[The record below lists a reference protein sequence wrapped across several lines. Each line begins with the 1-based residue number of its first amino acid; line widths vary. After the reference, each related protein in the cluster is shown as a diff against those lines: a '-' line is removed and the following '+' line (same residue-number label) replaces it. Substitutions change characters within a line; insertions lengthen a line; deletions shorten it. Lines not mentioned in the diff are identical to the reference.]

1 MVAAKAAKTGQSADQ
16 ASAAASPS
24 SAVRPAVSMD
34 QWPDKVLFRIG
45 ELADLLGIETHVVRF
60 WLKEFPTVRTERSD
74 TGRLLFGRPAAERM
88 LRIRDLLY
96 EQGYTLAGARKA
108 LGTGKNSMK
117 SAENTARSPE
127 RSAAEPAPG
136 PAKINGPSKQ
146 EVDLQR
152 QVETL
157 QADLRATQARL
168 AASQAGEVAARAR
181 AQEWLAQQDAALED
195 QAQQNG
201 AEREQWSDLAAA
213 LGDLAAEIR
222 G

>member
-1 MVAAKAAKTGQSADQ
+1 MVAAKAAKIGQSAGQ
-16 ASAAASPS
+16 AAAATLPS
-24 SAVRPAVSMD
+24 SGVQAAVPLE
-34 QWPDKVLFRIG
+34 QWPDKLLFRIG

-88 LRIRDLLY
+88 LRIRELLY
-96 EQGYTLAGARKA
+96 DHGYTLAGARKA
-108 LGTGKNSMK
+108 LGTGKTASKSSENS
-117 SAENTARSPE
+117 ATSPE
-127 RSAAEPAPG
+127 RLAAQAAAA
-136 PAKINGPSKQ
+136 PAKISGPTKQ
-146 EVDLQR
+146 ELELQR

-168 AASQAGEVAARAR
+168 AASQAGELAARAR